1 MTQGERVKASQQ
13 YCRQMTVVA
22 IRSLDE
28 DDYDEVVFLE
38 SAQFYRLMKQRPG
51 YDAMLGK
58 LRSALSDAVPVTVCF
73 ESIEDDC
80 IRNIR

>member
-1 MTQGERVKASQQ
+1 MTQGETEKASQQ
-13 YCRQMTVVA
+13 YCRQMTVAAV
-22 IRSLDE
+22 RFLDE
-28 DDYDEVVFLE
+28 EDYDEVVFLE
-38 SAQFYRLMKQRPG
+38 SARFYRLMKQSPG
-51 YDAMLGK
+51 YGAMLGK